1 MSVVFQLKTIEAK
14 KDIDVALLIY
24 DYSTFFSFLRI
35 TEKYKKITDINE
47 FTDLVKNGN
56 FSSLG
61 FTDFEDLI
69 SKLSSTLAIG
79 SEARKLD
86 FYINFIID
94 ALHYN
99 YNLIL
104 VDMSGDA
111 ATRLANLKLSLN
123 ENSVKFIIYD
133 PIFKLIVSTQIDVL
147 IEAKIPV
154 IFNSTVNYPNSW
166 SNPVFVENEY
176 ISSKIV
182 SFAFLFSD
190 CNRISGLQ
198 TVSEDFKPFVF
209 CSTGVKLI
217 QRYYSR
223 DDVTDEFGTLYYVPI
238 SLVSDAAGAMARS
251 FIQYPWYS
259 PAGFERGKILNQNF
273 TIAEDAESSERIVPE
288 TPSDLSGSSTSALGI
303 VYSRGLN
310 TFLNVPNQA
319 NVNEY
324 FLLSDFCGI
333 TQSATPIKTSISYGN
348 LISYVTF
355 GVKTILN
362 GALFEINDE
371 GLRNSTKFRI
381 ESFLQPIV
389 ANQGIDEYR
398 VVCDGSNNSQTDILN
413 RKLNVDVYIKPSQS
427 INFVELSFTT

>member
-35 TEKYKKITDINE
+35 TEKYKKITDING

-56 FSSLG
+56 FSTLG

-69 SKLSSTLAIG
+69 SKLSSTAAIG
-79 SEARKLD
+79 STARKLD

-133 PIFKLIVSTQIDVL
+133 PLFQSIVSTQIDVL

-154 IFNSTVNYPNSW
+154 IFNSTVNYPC
-166 SNPVFVENEY
+166 PICGPIFIENEY
-176 ISSKIV
+176 ITNRNIL
-182 SFAFLFSD
+182 FAVQYTD
-190 CNRISGLQ
+190 YNRISGLQ

-238 SLVSDAAGAMARS
+238 SLVSDAAGAMSRS
-251 FIQYPWYS
+251 FTQYPWYS

-273 TIAEDAESSERIVPE
+273 TTAEDAESSERIVPE